1 MSESKF
7 TPGPW
12 LRTDG
17 AFVYALN
24 ERGTNIFWAHVQPG
38 WKGKDAERT
47 TDPEEAEANAKL
59 MQQSPELLS
68 LARRWLALD
77 SQWHPER
84 LASEKAQLLT
94 ETRELIAKAT
104 A

>member
-12 LRTDG
+12 LIEDERDG
-17 AFVYALN
+17 TFSVWT
-24 ERGTNIFWAHVQPG
+24 RQPHTGTLATVH
-38 WKGKDAERT
+38 
-47 TDPEEAEANAKL
+47 EEDINGAYPAKANAQL
-59 MQQSPELLS
+59 MSVAPELLS
-68 LARRWLALD
+68 IAQRWLALD

-84 LASEKAQLLT
+84 HASEKTQLLA
-94 ETRELIAKAT
+94 ETRDLIAKAT